1 MGANADVG
9 QLFVNTPDGSASR
22 VSVTDII
29 DAAAVGAFQIRIIVV
44 CLCVSM
50 LDGFDT
56 QSMAFVAPSIS
67 ELWGVAPARFGVI
80 FSATLLG
87 TALGAVLLGRLAD
100 RYGRRKLIV
109 AAVALFGLMTLAC
122 GWASDFTSLLLLRF
136 VAGVGLGGAIP
147 NFLAYASE
155 YAPARARSTI
165 VVFTLWGFPAGAVL
179 GGLASAPLIRH
190 SGWTAVFYVGGLLPL
205 VLVPLLLTLPESIR
219 YLTLQPSS
227 GPSIAAILGQIDRT
241 RPFAAE
247 ASYFLPEGPVQ
258 ARRLRAVFENGLAS
272 GTLLLGGALCSSLL
286 LSYLLVN
293 WVPLLFRGLGLR
305 MEDAVLGAVMLNAG
319 GIAGSYLFSRLMDRS
334 RHSLRVMAGSY
345 VLAAL
350 AVGSIGLFGVTR
362 GFLLAS
368 TGVVGFFLIGT
379 QMALTAYTADYY
391 PSAVRATG
399 IGLTQA
405 LGRCGS
411 LAGPLI
417 GGGLL
422 STGVLP
428 LSVFRLGV
436 VPALVT
442 AGLLMGLQV
451 LGSRARIS
459 G

>member
-1 MGANADVG
+1 
-9 QLFVNTPDGSASR
+9 VNTLTGETSK
-22 VSVTDII
+22 VSVTGII
-29 DAAAVGAFQIRIIVV
+29 DAAAVGAFQIRIIVA
-44 CLCVSM
+44 CLCVSV

-67 ELWGVAPARFGVI
+67 ELWRVTPARFGII

-100 RYGRRKLIV
+100 RYGRRRLIGV
-109 AAVALFGLMTLAC
+109 AVALFGLMTLAC
-122 GWASDFTSLLLLRF
+122 GLARDFTSLLLLRF
-136 VAGVGLGGAIP
+136 VAGIGLGGAIP

-190 SGWTAVFYVGGLLPL
+190 SGWTAVFYLGGLLPL
-205 VLVPLLLTLPESIR
+205 ALVPLLLTLPESIR

-227 GPSIAAILGQIDRT
+227 GAAVAAILRRIDRS
-241 RPFAAE
+241 RPFDAQ

-258 ARRLRAVFENGLAS
+258 SRSLRAVFENGLAS

-286 LSYLLVN
+286 LAYLLVN
-293 WVPLLFRGLGLR
+293 WVPLLFRAIGMR
-305 MEDAVLGAVMLNAG
+305 MDDAVLGAVILNAG
-319 GIAGSYLFSRLMDRS
+319 GIAGSYVFSRLMDRS
-334 RHSLRVMAGSY
+334 RRALPVMVGSY
-345 VLAAL
+345 VMAAL
-350 AVGSIGLFGVTR
+350 AVGSVGLFGLSR
-362 GFLLAS
+362 GLILTS
-368 TGVVGFFLIGT
+368 TALVGFFLIGT
-379 QMALTAYTADYY
+379 QMALTAYIADYY

-411 LAGPLI
+411 LVGPLI

-422 STGVLP
+422 SAGVLP
-428 LSVFRLGV
+428 LSVLRLGTL
-436 VPALVT
+436 PALLA
-442 AGLLMGLQV
+442 AGLLLALQFQS
-451 LGSRARIS
+451 GSIDRPQLA
-459 G
+459 GAP

>member
-1 MGANADVG
+1 MPD
-9 QLFVNTPDGSASR
+9 VNTPNGPISR
-22 VSVTDII
+22 VSVTGII
-29 DAAAVGAFQIRIIVV
+29 DAAAVGAFQIRIIGV

-56 QSMAFVAPSIS
+56 QSLAFVAPSIS
-67 ELWGVAPARFGVI
+67 ELWGVAPARFGAI

-122 GWASDFTSLLLLRF
+122 AWAWDFTSLLVLRF
-136 VAGVGLGGAIP
+136 VAGLGLGGAIP

-190 SGWTAVFYVGGLLPL
+190 FGWAAVFTVGGLLPL
-205 VLVPLLLTLPESIR
+205 ALVPLLLTLPESIR

-227 GPSIAAILGQIDRT
+227 GTAIAAILGRIDRS
-241 RPFAAE
+241 RPFAAG
-247 ASYFLPEGPVQ
+247 ASYFLPEGPVP

-286 LSYLLVN
+286 LAYLLVN
-293 WVPLLFRGLGLR
+293 WVPLLFRALGLR

-334 RHSLRVMAGSY
+334 RRALRVMVGSY

-350 AVGSIGLFGVTR
+350 AVGSVGLFGVSR
-362 GFLLAS
+362 GFMLAS
-368 TGVVGFFLIGT
+368 TGLVGFFLIGT
-379 QMALTAYTADYY
+379 QMALTAYIADYY

-411 LAGPLI
+411 LVGPLI

-422 STGVLP
+422 SAGVLP

-436 VPALVT
+436 LPALLA
-442 AGLLMGLQV
+442 AGLLMGLQ
-451 LGSRARIS
+451 LGFDNRPQIASAPR
-459 G
+459 